1 MKKSLLILFIFCLSG
16 LLVHSSP
23 VDSVFRV
30 MKDTTA
36 FKNKLAAFSKSL
48 ISIESDFTQHKSM
61 SMLKTPVVS
70 EGYFCYRNG
79 TQVRWE
85 YQQPFEYLVV
95 INDGKLTVK
104 DESHTN
110 NYDMT
115 SNKAFLEINA
125 NLTSII
131 DGSVLEKKT
140 DFSPKYYENDNYYK
154 IELTTVSKDMKEYFS
169 NVVVYFDKTDCSVSK
184 LFMNESSGD
193 NTVIEF
199 HHKKI
204 NQPISDEKFIIR

>member
-1 MKKSLLILFIFCLSG
+1 MKKNILIFCILCLASLS
-16 LLVHSSP
+16 VFSFP
-23 VDSVFRV
+23 ADSVFRV
-30 MKDTTA
+30 MNDTIA

-48 ISIESDFTQHKSM
+48 TSIESDFTQHKSM

-85 YQQPFEYLVV
+85 YLQPFAYIIV
-95 INDGKLTVK
+95 IKDGKLTVK
-104 DESHTN
+104 DESRTN
-110 NYDMT
+110 SYDMT

-140 DFSPKYYENDNYYK
+140 DFSPKYFENDNYYK
-154 IELTTVSKDMKEYFS
+154 IDLKTVSKGMKEYFS
-169 NVVVYFDKTDCSVSK
+169 NVIVYFDKTDCSVAK
-184 LFMNESSGD
+184 LIMNEISGD
-193 NTVIEF
+193 NTIIEF